1 MAFVQPPILTPTLIV
16 MDASANESN
25 KIKYSED
32 VEYDKISVLE
42 AKVRVIKGIDL
53 YDPIQ
58 VVEMCFCSKYGPT

>member
-1 MAFVQPPILTPTLIV
+1 MAFMQLTILAPAPIV
-16 MDASANESN
+16 MDASANESH

-42 AKVRVIKGIDL
+42 ARVGVIEGIDL

-58 VVEMCFCSKYGPT
+58 VVEMCFCSKCGPS

>member
-1 MAFVQPPILTPTLIV
+1 
-16 MDASANESN
+16 MDASANESH

-42 AKVRVIKGIDL
+42 ARVGVIEGIDL

-58 VVEMCFCSKYGPT
+58 VVEMCFCSKCGPS